1 MDSDP
6 GGEVDMHPLHEKVED
21 ALQTILTIVKEMR
34 DFRAEQLET
43 NGLML
48 SSLRAIADGVAS
60 LPKESKVGKAQSAA
74 SRCPTPQ
81 SPPSPSPMSPKRNS
95 VSVSSIPGHV
105 PGPLETSEGCGSLQA
120 SQRNDN
126 HNQDPSQDHLDG
138 FSPVKPEPPAS
149 LPPPRPPNLYRL
161 CSKVGQTE
169 TQNTPRARRGSAIH
183 HLARD
188 SQALILATDN
198 QASIHTE
205 ISICNILADNIGVRL
220 WSWSRTLGFLI
231 VILNLSELALDVALH
246 TMKFP
251 QAGGQWTSVSLLVFS
266 TVAIFLLKLMTT
278 LVHSEH
284 LNVAMVRLD
293 RYLRDC
299 GQGLDWGS
307 CAIEQWRCFVIMW
320 SMLIG
325 AFVTEQTLELYHA
338 NEVDHHWSVPMKLH
352 IVKAL
357 VSIILLTV
365 SSSVVMTGAYFQFNL
380 LLGLAKTIDCWCSDI
395 AETEDFMAG
404 IRSWNTLQA
413 LLKSVGRELTPC
425 FVALNT
431 LGYVGFFAALAG
443 SCSLL
448 LDDHLDGWTLAL
460 SEFALLPTIY
470 LFYLSA
476 RLFAEGALL
485 SEKCH
490 QVPAFV
496 NQLPGEDDDA
506 QRQYLVRFV
515 ADSSTGFIVKGVMLT
530 QSAFL
535 KQVQLLTA
543 IFSSF
548 GGILLRRYL

>member
-1 MDSDP
+1 MCSEP
-6 GGEVDMHPLHEKVED
+6 GSEIDMQPLHEKVED
-21 ALQTILTIVKEMR
+21 ALQTILTVVKELR

-43 NGLML
+43 KGLML
-48 SSLRAIADGVAS
+48 ASLRAITDSVAT
-60 LPKESKVGKAQSAA
+60 LPKERKVGNAQSVS
-74 SRCPTPQ
+74 SRCPNPQ
-81 SPPSPSPMSPKRNS
+81 SPISPKRNS
-95 VSVSSIPGHV
+95 TSVSSIPGQV
-105 PGPLETSEGCGSLQA
+105 PGPLETSEGCGSHQA
-120 SQRNDN
+120 SQHDDN
-126 HNQDPSQDHLDG
+126 HNQVPSDRLDFG
-138 FSPVKPEPPAS
+138 FSPVNPEPPAS

-183 HLARD
+183 TLARD
-188 SQALILATDN
+188 SQALILATDHQTTLN
-198 QASIHTE
+198 TNT
-205 ISICNILADNIGVRL
+205 SICNILADNIGVRL

-246 TMKFP
+246 ATKFP
-251 QAGGQWTSVSLLVFS
+251 QGGGQWTSVSLLLFS
-266 TVAIFLLKLMTT
+266 TVAISLLKLMTT
-278 LVHSEH
+278 LVGSDA
-284 LNVAMVRLD
+284 LNMAVEKLD

-307 CAIEQWRCFVIMW
+307 CAIEQWRCFIVMW
-320 SMLIG
+320 SMLVG
-325 AFVTEQTLELYHA
+325 AFVIEQTLEVYHA
-338 NEVDHHWSVPMKLH
+338 NEVDHQWSVPMKLH
-352 IVKAL
+352 FMKA
-357 VSIILLTV
+357 VTSVFLLTI

-425 FVALNT
+425 FVALNA

-470 LFYLSA
+470 LFYLSS

-485 SEKCH
+485 SEKCN

-515 ADSSTGFIVKGVMLT
+515 SDSATGFIVKGVMLT

-535 KQVQLLTA
+535 KQVQILTA
-543 IFSSF
+543 IFSGFS
-548 GGILLRRYL
+548 GILLRRYL